1 MIRLMFKPHCFEMFD
16 DLVLPLN
23 IDSIIYLSHLIDEWL
38 ATGSVEAYELDT
50 R

>member
-1 MIRLMFKPHCFEMFD
+1 MFKPHCFEMFD
-16 DLVLPLN
+16 DIFLPLN